1 GRARDRQ
8 GSQRARNR
16 YHARPRRYR
25 RARRARTR
33 RRDPPGNAHFSGAAD
48 LRQRR
53 AFRTCPWARRRRT
66 PAQAG
71 RPPRRCVVSFAGRPH
86 RQEFPQRAWPCAG
99 LFAPSAGSDG
109 GATNLP
115 PAHAQ
120 ARNTRRHGNRRQPAR
135 PLSEAAGGGAHRGF
149 GPHDAGR
156 GFAAA
161 AAFARRRHAGALM
174 ILRVL
179 NLVVIGALILAAA
192 YVYRIKYD
200 STVQAERLAKIRSE
214 VRRERE
220 AIAALRAEWG
230 ELETPTRIEALTKRY
245 LHLKPIAP
253 TQFDKL
259 NALPEQPPQLVKPD
273 SRDPIGEVI
282 ENLEEP
288 PAAMTGSVWP
298 PMAAP
303 QAAAAAA
310 AADAMPVPIAPAAPV
325 MTPPVTP
332 A

>member
-1 GRARDRQ
+1 VIVR
-8 GSQRARNR
+8 
-16 YHARPRRYR
+16 
-25 RARRARTR
+25 
-33 RRDPPGNAHFSGAAD
+33 
-48 LRQRR
+48 
-53 AFRTCPWARRRRT
+53 
-66 PAQAG
+66 
-71 RPPRRCVVSFAGRPH
+71 
-86 RQEFPQRAWPCAG
+86 
-99 LFAPSAGSDG
+99 
-109 GATNLP
+109 
-115 PAHAQ
+115 
-120 ARNTRRHGNRRQPAR
+120 
-135 PLSEAAGGGAHRGF
+135 
-149 GPHDAGR
+149 
-156 GFAAA
+156 
-161 AAFARRRHAGALM
+161 
-174 ILRVL
+174 IL
-179 NLVVIGALILAAA
+179 NLVVIGALIMAAA

-200 STVQAERLAKIRSE
+200 STVQAEWLAKIRSE

-220 AIAALRAEWG
+220 SIAALRAEWG
-230 ELETPTRIEALTKRY
+230 ELQTPTRIEALTKRY

-253 TQFDKL
+253 AQFDKL

-332 A
+332 APAPPVAPAPPAPAASAPPAPAAAAPAAVAAPASTSATSARTPITKSGRLDR